1 MPFQFTK
8 LDISQVILIKPKVFS
23 DERGFFMETY
33 KYSDFVES
41 GIGEQLIQSNH
52 SKSVPKGVVRGL
64 HFQKKPFEQAKLI
77 RTIAGSIFDVAVD
90 IRKNSP
96 TYGKYVSAVLSAENK
111 EILYIPAGF
120 AHGFC
125 TLEENTEIVYECSKA
140 YSSEHD
146 RGIIWNDRDIN
157 IQWPAS
163 EPILSDK
170 DQCWPR
176 LKEADNNFIYG

>member
-8 LDISQVILIKPKVFS
+8 LDIPQVILIKPKVFS

-33 KYSDFVES
+33 KYSDFAEI
-41 GIGEQLIQSNH
+41 GINEQFIQSNH
-52 SKSVPKGVVRGL
+52 SKSVSKGVVRGL

-77 RTIAGSIFDVAVD
+77 RTVTGSIFDIAVD

-96 TYGKYVSAVLSAENK
+96 TYGKYVFTVLSAENK

-125 TLEENTEIVYECSKA
+125 TLEEGTEIVYECSKA
-140 YSSEHD
+140 YSPEHD

-157 IQWPAS
+157 IEWPV
-163 EPILSDK
+163 EKPILSGK
-170 DQCWPR
+170 DQHWTT
-176 LKEADNNFIYG
+176 LKEVDNNFIYE

>member
-8 LDISQVILIKPKVFS
+8 LEIPEVILIKPKVFS
-23 DERGFFMETY
+23 DDRGFFMETY
-33 KYSDFVES
+33 KYSDFS
-41 GIGEQLIQSNH
+41 KFGIDDQFIQSNH
-52 SKSVPKGVVRGL
+52 SKTAAQGVVRGL

-96 TYGKYVSAVLSAENK
+96 TYGKHVSAVLSAENK

-125 TLEENTEIVYECSKA
+125 TLEEGTEIVYECSKA
-140 YSSEHD
+140 YSPEHD

-157 IQWPAS
+157 IQWSAL
-163 EPILSDK
+163 EPVLSGK
-170 DQCWPR
+170 DQRWPC
-176 LKEADNNFIYG
+176 LKESDNNFIYE